1 MTLVKNMMPGFM
13 RPQQPLQRPV
23 PNNQQTGYGNNL
35 PVNSIQK
42 LVDKQP
48 VTQGA
53 RYTLGAGAN
62 PFTITLV
69 VPGQLLLGIS
79 VNTAVIAD
87 ISDTF
92 LTMNIN
98 GFNSLQE
105 VNLLQLCPLSVQG
118 IIFFPL
124 QLGLVGNDT
133 FKLSFQKNNAGNIV
147 IGFNVN
153 YLAQ

>member
-1 MTLVKNMMPGFM
+1 MTLVKNMMPSFM
-13 RPQQPLQRPV
+13 KAQQQPRPV

-42 LVDKQP
+42 LVDSQP

-53 RYTLGAGAN
+53 RFTLAPGGN

-69 VPGQLLLGIS
+69 VPGKLLLGIS
-79 VNTAVIAD
+79 VNTSTLAD
-87 ISDTF
+87 IDDTF

-105 VNLLQLCPLSVQG
+105 VNLLQLCPLAVQG

-133 FKLSFQKNNAGNIV
+133 FKLQFQKNDVNNIV